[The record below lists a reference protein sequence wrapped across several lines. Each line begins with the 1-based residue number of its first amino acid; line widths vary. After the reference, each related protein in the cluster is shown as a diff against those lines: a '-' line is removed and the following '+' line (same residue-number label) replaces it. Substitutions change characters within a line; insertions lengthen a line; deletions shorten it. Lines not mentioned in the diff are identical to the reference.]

1 MPRIALAFH
10 PAIALVVFLLTWAS
24 TVTPAW
30 VAAKRELRD
39 KPASPL
45 LPKPPAKG
53 SKICLERITP
63 LWNRMSFTYKVT
75 ARNLFRYKARM
86 FMTSGG
92 YKHVFGEQYQSNAY
106 MVRLKNHETSNVE
119 SRSAKLIKLDG
130 AKGIVQNTT
139 SKKQVAT
146 IVDLPDQIM
155 EVLILAAELL
165 AVVILYNLTNL
176 NVSER
181 IRELPT
187 IKVLGGLGVLVYR
200 RLKTVDML
208 GALKS
213 VE

>member
-1 MPRIALAFH
+1 M
-10 PAIALVVFLLTWAS
+10 
-24 TVTPAW
+24 
-30 VAAKRELRD
+30 
-39 KPASPL
+39 
-45 LPKPPAKG
+45 
-53 SKICLERITP
+53 
-63 LWNRMSFTYKVT
+63 
-75 ARNLFRYKARM
+75 
-86 FMTSGG
+86 
-92 YKHVFGEQYQSNAY
+92 
-106 MVRLKNHETSNVE
+106 
-119 SRSAKLIKLDG
+119 
-130 AKGIVQNTT
+130 QNTT
-139 SKKQVAT
+139 SKKQVVT

-208 GALKS
+208 SALKL